1 MQLLKHYFYIQ
12 KSIFTT
18 HWYKRKVQES
28 YSVLRT
34 LQNMITHKYLLAN
47 SSGVKHT
54 VIYDSSQW
62 LFHGACKA
70 WTMFRPGPGGR
81 AQPSWPWWPCSRQY
95 SCFRWV
101 TMLSLISGIEIC
113 RRTLPLSKDR
123 VLSPENIS
131 VIIRATTGMTCR
143 TEDRYESSN
152 QTPTHTDCRKW
163 SVWSIT
169 NACELL
175 PTFGTFLTWTM
186 ISFLSLGLPSGHSS
200 PKHRLISNWGRPG
213 VWPRW
218 WAITPAQHTNTPI
231 RTPLEIRW
239 FPQSWKQH
247 LR

>member
-12 KSIFTT
+12 KSIFPT

-28 YSVLRT
+28 YSVLWT

-54 VIYDSSQW
+54 VMYDRSQW
-62 LFHGACKA
+62 RLFHCACKA

-81 AQPSWPWWPCSRQY
+81 AQPSGPWWPCSRQY

-131 VIIRATTGMTCR
+131 VIMRATTGMTCG
-143 TEDRYESSN
+143 TEDQYESSN
-152 QTPTHTDCRKW
+152 QTPTHKKRLDCRKW
-163 SVWSIT
+163 RAGPEQVLLMLVTSFQLSGPIT
-169 NACELL
+169 WDISHLDHDKFPLPGPPIGPLL
-175 PTFGTFLTWTM
+175 SKTQADFKMRQTWCLAT
-186 ISFLSLGLPSGHSS
+186 LVGYHTCTTH
-200 PKHRLISNWGRPG
+200 KH
-213 VWPRW
+213 VY
-218 WAITPAQHTNTPI
+218 
-231 RTPLEIRW
+231 
-239 FPQSWKQH
+239 
-247 LR
+247 